1 MEFVA
6 FVGLARRISA
16 GSVSTLFSRAIACA
30 FSGEGQASFDVRNTL
45 PRSIDETCGRRPA
58 LPETI
63 AENIFPARK
72 RALLADASL
81 SKCCPLRCFA
91 FAAPVPVRVPA
102 APHERFVIARE
113 WSFANFKRN
122 HAMSSI
128 GQVTKQANG
137 SYKGQLKTLAFR
149 ADISIVPNADKK
161 TSEQPDFRVLCQG
174 VEIGAGWVRRSESSG
189 QDYVSLSLS
198 DPSFGPKKLYA
209 NLGRAAGQ
217 DDSDVLAIIWN
228 AAN

>member
-1 MEFVA
+1 
-6 FVGLARRISA
+6 L
-16 GSVSTLFSRAIACA
+16 
-30 FSGEGQASFDVRNTL
+30 
-45 PRSIDETCGRRPA
+45 DETCGRRPA

-63 AENIFPARK
+63 AENIFPAREC
-72 RALLADASL
+72 ALLAAASL
-81 SKCCPLRCFA
+81 SKCCPLRCSA
-91 FAAPVPVRVPA
+91 LLRPKAVRVPA

-161 TSEQPDFRVLCQG
+161 TDEQPDFRVLCQG
-174 VEIGAGWVRRSESSG
+174 IEIGAGWVRRSESSG